1 MPAWEGGETSRRRK
15 EVHYEGKNYT
25 EVTKTSDGWEDHDPR
40 ASAEGNPAAGIAID
54 RIIGHCVYDHESVRY
69 PEQTEG

>member
-1 MPAWEGGETSRRRK
+1 MQKLHRR
-15 EVHYEGKNYT
+15 E
-25 EVTKTSDGWEDHDPR
+25 KTSDRWEDHDPR
-40 ASAEGNPAAGIAID
+40 TAAEGNPAAGIAID